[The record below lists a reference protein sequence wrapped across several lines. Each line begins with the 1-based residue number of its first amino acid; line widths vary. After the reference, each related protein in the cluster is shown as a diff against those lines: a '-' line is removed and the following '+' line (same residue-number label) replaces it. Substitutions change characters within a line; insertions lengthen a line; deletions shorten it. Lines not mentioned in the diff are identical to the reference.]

1 MNTFFLIFVGLPA
14 LEIFLMIKVGG
25 VIGALNTLGLI
36 FLTAIIGI
44 YYARFQGIQ
53 TLRSGLINLYQNKV
67 PIYELI
73 SGASIAFAALLLIV
87 PGFFTDLIGF
97 FLLIPISRNALLKFA
112 IKNKR
117 NNQTDKKQ
125 DNTIDGEIIDKD
137 KDEL

>member
-1 MNTFFLIFVGLPA
+1 M
-14 LEIFLMIKVGG
+14 
-25 VIGALNTLGLI
+25 
-36 FLTAIIGI
+36 
-44 YYARFQGIQ
+44 
-53 TLRSGLINLYQNKV
+53 INLYQNKV